1 MKNKKLLLL
10 LILLL
15 QFSLLQAQKK
25 EATWNSKKCAVVLT
39 YDDALQVHLDH
50 VVPALDSL
58 GLKGTFY
65 LIGNAPVVSTNISKW
80 RKVASNG
87 HELGNH
93 TLNHP
98 CDGTLEG
105 RSWVTTANDLSTY
118 TLERAISEIKAMN
131 TLLEAIDGEKE
142 RTFAFP
148 CGDKTINNLPFYP
161 AVANEFVSARG
172 VEEGYP
178 HVNEVELTNL
188 PCFFVNGQTGEE
200 LIAVVKKAIASHTLV
215 VFLFHGV
222 GGGHPL
228 DVSLKAHSELVHFL
242 KTKEKDVWNATMVE
256 VSSYVLSNRP

>member
-1 MKNKKLLLL
+1 MKNYSAFLFVCM
-10 LILLL
+10 LL
-15 QFSLLQAQKK
+15 QYAPSLAQKK
-25 EATWNSKKCAVVLT
+25 EATWNGKKCAVVLT
-39 YDDALQVHLDH
+39 YDDALQVHLDN

-65 LIGNAPVVSTNISKW
+65 LIGNAPVVSANISKW

-98 CDGTLEG
+98 CDGSLED

-118 TLERAISEIKAMN
+118 TLERAVSEIKVTN

-148 CGDKTINNLPFYP
+148 CGDKTINDLPFYT
-161 AVANEFVSARG
+161 AVANEFISARG

-178 HVNEVELTNL
+178 HVNEVNLTNI

-200 LIAVVKKAIASHTLV
+200 LIAVVKKAIQSHTLV

-222 GGGHPL
+222 GGGHSL

-242 KTKEKDVWNATMVE
+242 KTKEKDIWNATMVG
-256 VSSYVLSNRP
+256 VSSYILGK